1 MKVTNDMY
9 YVLFYTDFIW
19 VVYILRKGI
28 AESNITL
35 AGLRIITIRSS
46 AATFNVH
53 DFHTG
58 KHLLSWD
65 RASIRRSGC
74 MKSLMFLEAGRRC
87 AGGPGLLW
95 MQHPIPEAMTLRQ
108 CLQE

>member
-1 MKVTNDMY
+1 MGLSY
-9 YVLFYTDFIW
+9 IALIW
-19 VVYILRKGI
+19 VVYVLKEGI
-28 AESNITL
+28 TKHNSTL
-35 AGLRIITIRSS
+35 AGLQVITIRSS
-46 AATFNVH
+46 DATFNLY

-65 RASIRRSGC
+65 REAIRRSGC
-74 MKSLMFLEAGRRC
+74 MKSLVFLEAGRRC
-87 AGGPGLLW
+87 SGGPGLLW